1 MRCYALR
8 DAQWDK
14 IKTLLA
20 ESSDYVGVTAK
31 VLQKRFYI
39 AIGQAFHGE
48 IFLNVLEIS
57 E

>member
-39 AIGQAFHGE
+39 AIGQAFRGE